1 MLGVDDNVIFL
12 EIHPVIVRVRPL
24 KATVR
29 TLNLRYLCCFP
40 DFRTPEPALRMREVS
55 TRPSEVPS
63 QLPLMTTAEHPRSD
77 LSLAAIIGG
86 PVAALAIV
94 LATSAF
100 SNSTAVANVALC
112 LALLTTFV
120 SSVSWQG
127 GITTSI
133 TAAACLN
140 FFHTEP
146 VHSLKVTSGSD
157 LLMISLLMAL
167 GFSTSYLTVRRTRQT
182 LMSHQ
187 RDNAQSLAIDLLKP
201 DLQTSLISM
210 WHHAVSINSSEIAL
224 LDVRLDDALS
234 SQSPV
239 VARSRH
245 AASEADEVVLPETG
259 AAVRFLDPR
268 HSMQLLLIP
277 QKGFGAITVP
287 RHVLFNFADQVELAL
302 TGTLER

>member
-1 MLGVDDNVIFL
+1 
-12 EIHPVIVRVRPL
+12 
-24 KATVR
+24 
-29 TLNLRYLCCFP
+29 
-40 DFRTPEPALRMREVS
+40 
-55 TRPSEVPS
+55 
-63 QLPLMTTAEHPRSD
+63 MTTAEHPRSD

-157 LLMISLLMAL
+157 LVMISLLMAL
-167 GFSTSYLTVRRTRQT
+167 GFSTSYLTARRTRQT

-224 LDVRLDDALS
+224 LDVRLDDAMS
-234 SQSPV
+234 SQSPI

-245 AASEADEVVLPETG
+245 ATSEADEVVLPETG